1 MAVAGTLTLRPI
13 DFGAFPATAPGT
25 APEKCQGR
33 LRAFGNLRTAH
44 ATMPNTTSAKKALRK
59 SEVRRLHNRS
69 RRSALR
75 TAVKRCRAA
84 VAAGDTEG
92 IQSTF
97 RQAVKKLDQAAA
109 KGLIHKNAAARTKAR
124 LAKLVK
130 EQSAAGA

>member
-1 MAVAGTLTLRPI
+1 
-13 DFGAFPATAPGT
+13 
-25 APEKCQGR
+25 
-33 LRAFGNLRTAH
+33 
-44 ATMPNTTSAKKALRK
+44 MPNTTSAKKALRK

-84 VAAGDTEG
+84 VSAGDAEG
-92 IQSTF
+92 IQSSF